1 MKKSIIIFLIALA
14 FGMGARAQSIA
25 NPAENAFLDNGFVRV
40 GEFRSASRNNVG
52 ASSFLFPAGDK
63 LVTGLHSSI
72 SNDEFPGGLKAVNSL
87 YCQIDYNLVSY
98 GWKSSSRGFH
108 TLEVGAKLN
117 YGLSVPKEIFQI
129 LKTGTAQSPYDL
141 SSLRAFGN
149 VYAEIAYGY
158 ALPLGDN
165 FSIGGKVKLLAGLN
179 SVDVITRRLSLTTTE
194 DQYILDLDAD
204 IDLTN
209 RNEKI
214 GADDAGYLD
223 YTSFSGKGK
232 LDAPTGGGLA
242 LDLGLVWKPFDGF
255 SLSASV
261 LDLGGILWYYGN
273 AGTSSGSYTFEGLK
287 DLSAE
292 DFEQDRI
299 MARINKVGEEILTVV
314 KPKAVKGRF
323 KYKAIPLNANMK
335 ACYQMPFWK
344 NLSIDAFG
352 LYTGYDFCA
361 PYWEARGGLSLDFPN
376 CFHLEASAGSGAY
389 GFVYEAGGSIEFQ
402 SFRLYANFE
411 NGIGGVIPYEDIPL
425 KANNKCLS
433 LGLVYLINAGK

>member
-261 LDLGGILWYYGN
+261 LDIGGILWYYGN

-287 DLSAE
+287 DLTTDE
-292 DFEQDRI
+292 MEQDKL
-299 MARINKVGEEILTVV
+299 MARISAVGEEILAVV
-314 KPKAVKGRF
+314 KPKAVDGLF
-323 KYKAIPLNANMK
+323 KYKAIPLSADIT
-335 ACYQMPFWK
+335 ASYQMPFWR
-344 NLSIDAFG
+344 NLSIDACG
-352 LYTGYDFCA
+352 LYTGYTYCT
-361 PYWEARGGLSLDFPN
+361 PYWEARGGLSLDFPGLAN
-376 CFHLEASAGSGAY
+376 LGVSAGGGAH
-389 GFVYEAGGSIEFQ
+389 GFVYNANGSVEFK
-402 SFRLYANFE
+402 SFRLYAAFE

-425 KANNKCLS
+425 KANNKTL
-433 LGLVYLINAGK
+433 LIGLIYLIK